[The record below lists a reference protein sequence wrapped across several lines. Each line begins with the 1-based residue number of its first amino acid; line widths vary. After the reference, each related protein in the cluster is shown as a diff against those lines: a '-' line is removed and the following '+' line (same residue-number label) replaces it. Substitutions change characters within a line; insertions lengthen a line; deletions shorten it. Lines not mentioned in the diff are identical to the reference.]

1 MICVYYARQEREG
14 DRFANLHTRGLQR
27 LTRQKASNL
36 TQEPNRTGTD
46 EVGIYINTHTNTL
59 YA

>member
-1 MICVYYARQEREG
+1 MICVYYALQEREG

-36 TQEPNRTGTD
+36 TQEPNHTGTD
-46 EVGIYINTHTNTL
+46 EVGI
-59 YA
+59 